1 MKKVILN
8 LTPQNEAEERALAEE
23 DFRLDVQYAILDA
36 MEEKGIDS
44 CQLAKNMGIDEDQV
58 TGYFSDECNISV
70 RELGNIFH
78 AIGVKCKISLVK

>member
-1 MKKVILN
+1 
-8 LTPQNEAEERALAEE
+8 
-23 DFRLDVQYAILDA
+23 
-36 MEEKGIDS
+36 
-44 CQLAKNMGIDEDQV
+44 MGIDEDQV